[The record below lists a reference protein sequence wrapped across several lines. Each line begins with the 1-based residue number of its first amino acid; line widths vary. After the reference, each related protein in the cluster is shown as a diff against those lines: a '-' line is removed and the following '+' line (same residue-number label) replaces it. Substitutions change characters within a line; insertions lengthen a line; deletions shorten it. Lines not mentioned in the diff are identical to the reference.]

1 MVYVI
6 ITNMHDNFI
15 LYNML
20 ASYGVA
26 SRLNF
31 KISRP
36 SKFVEWTEN
45 NFEYV
50 KYNPRKDI
58 NRYGLSIT
66 SLDGGLTGIPDLDSL
81 NEYNAESNTN
91 YEETDFNVL
100 TDVYH
105 KSEDL
110 QKLVD
115 PWKEDIF
122 RTHILKIN
130 PGGYFPPHRDYRGT
144 LFDSFRLIVSLKNQC
159 KFIIEERPI
168 NFIDGS
174 MYFIDTAKEH
184 TLFNVHDQPSY
195 WIVFNVQLNE
205 KTVKKVTENF
215 SVR

>member
-31 KISRP
+31 KIPRP
-36 SKFVEWTEN
+36 SAFVEWTEN

-66 SLDGGLTGIPDLDSL
+66 SLDGGLSGRPDLDSL
-81 NEYNAESNTN
+81 NEYNAESNTK

-105 KSEDL
+105 KSADL

-115 PWKEDIF
+115 P
-122 RTHILKIN
+122 
-130 PGGYFPPHRDYRGT
+130 
-144 LFDSFRLIVSLKNQC
+144 
-159 KFIIEERPI
+159 
-168 NFIDGS
+168 
-174 MYFIDTAKEH
+174 
-184 TLFNVHDQPSY
+184 
-195 WIVFNVQLNE
+195 
-205 KTVKKVTENF
+205 
-215 SVR
+215 